1 MENVLRQEKSSYEI
15 QDEESRMTSGDWRQ
29 LGITRVQN
37 VGQKSGK
44 YEHKLSTHLIVLCI
58 L

>member
-29 LGITRVQN
+29 LGVTRVQN
-37 VGQKSGK
+37 VGQKSGE
-44 YEHKLSTHLIVLCI
+44 YEHKLSAHLIVLCI